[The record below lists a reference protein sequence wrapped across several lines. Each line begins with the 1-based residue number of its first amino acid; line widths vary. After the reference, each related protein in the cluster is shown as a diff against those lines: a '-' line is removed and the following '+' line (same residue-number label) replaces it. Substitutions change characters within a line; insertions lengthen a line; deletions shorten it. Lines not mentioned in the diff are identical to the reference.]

1 MFVNTT
7 SNTFTSGYAASTS
20 TYMEIEP
27 NTTYTISKRAG
38 KTFRVATSASI
49 PVDGGKVLY
58 TVANHTATSI
68 TITTES
74 TAKYLLIN
82 YYNTDNGD
90 TAGQSVVLDSLQVEK
105 GTTATTYEAYIKTE
119 IYIKNSNNVYEKLT
133 TANAVSSLIVNSTYI
148 SDVDINQ
155 CVRNGNV
162 VRVDFRGKVKA
173 NIPNDVRLL
182 DFAVYS

>member
-68 TITTES
+68 TITTGS

-105 GTTATTYEAYIKTE
+105 GSTATAYEAYIKPE
-119 IYIKNSNNVYEKLT
+119 MYIKNNNNIYEKFT
-133 TANAVSSLIVNSTYI
+133 T
-148 SDVDINQ
+148 DIFE
-155 CVRNGNV
+155 V
-162 VRVDFRGKVKA
+162 VETW
-173 NIPNDVRLL
+173 
-182 DFAVYS
+182 